1 MYTCL
6 NAILHTPYEK
16 YRSLNYIIPVLFLVL
31 AVASS
36 RLIHMLVLKALS
48 GVSLS
53 TSLSQLKFEGVQ
65 ASAWFGL

>member
-16 YRSLNYIIPVLFLVL
+16 YIPVLFLVL

-36 RLIHMLVLKALS
+36 RLVHMLVLKALG

-53 TSLSQLKFEGVQ
+53 TSLSQLKFEGAQ